1 MDDPGCGGGKGPL
14 EAPRRLLGEAR
25 GAPGRPFLEAGLL
38 FSAFYLASYAVAAPF
53 GREARSPA
61 FHLAILA
68 QVLPRALLAL
78 YVMATSDGLDAF
90 GISAL
95 KPRDLFKGLAC
106 GLGAGLVAL
115 LPAFAFSSVGLANPI
130 FAGAGSGP
138 RASLAALPFVA
149 LSSISTG
156 YSEELFFRSY
166 LLRRLRQSGL
176 PRGWA
181 VLASSL
187 LFGGGHAYEGWVGIV
202 SGAILGLYFAWR
214 WESSRNIHEI
224 AIGHG
229 LFDAAVFSVLLYS

>member
-1 MDDPGCGGGKGPL
+1 MDEPGRIGGDGPL

-38 FSAFYLASYAVAAPF
+38 FAVFYLASYVVAAPF
-53 GREARSPA
+53 GQEARRAS

-68 QVLPRALLAL
+68 QVLPRAFLVL
-78 YVMATSDGLDAF
+78 YVMATTDGLGAF
-90 GISAL
+90 GINAP
-95 KPRDLFKGLAC
+95 KPLDLLKGLAC

-115 LPAFAFSSVGLANPI
+115 LPAFVFSSVGLANPI

-156 YSEELFFRSY
+156 YCEELFFRSY
-166 LLRRLRQSGL
+166 LLRRLRQAGL

-187 LFGGGHAYEGWVGIV
+187 LFGGGHAYQGVVGIV
-202 SGAILGLYFAWR
+202 SGAILGFYFAWR

-229 LFDAAVFSVLLYS
+229 LFDAAVFAVLLYL